1 LKAKFLKSIK
11 IIALTVAISICPMI
25 VFAQMPVKN
34 LDGIYTLKQ
43 IETPTGQIKTFDYGG
58 ELTVKNNIATLKTN
72 SQQATWNLKGL
83 ECEIIDNHF
92 YQIDPKTNEKYIF
105 EKVK

>member
-43 IETPTGQIKTFDYGG
+43 IETHTGQIKTFDYGG
-58 ELTVKNNIATLKTN
+58 ELIVKNNIATLKTN

-83 ECEIIDNHF
+83 ECGITDNYF
-92 YQIDPKTNEKYIF
+92 YQIDPKTNEKYTF